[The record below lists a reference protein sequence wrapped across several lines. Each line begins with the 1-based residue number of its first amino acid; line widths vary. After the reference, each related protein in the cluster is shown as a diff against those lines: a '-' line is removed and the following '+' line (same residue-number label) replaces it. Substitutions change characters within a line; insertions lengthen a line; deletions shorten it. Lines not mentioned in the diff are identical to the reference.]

1 VKLVVGLGNPGSR
14 YRATRH
20 NLGFD
25 VLDQLVVRRGLKL
38 QAWRTL
44 AETAEWRRPD
54 GKVLLAKPATFM
66 NLSGEAVADLAGF
79 YKIDLTDILIVCDDV
94 NLPVGRL
101 RARPEGSEGGN
112 NGLKSITAS
121 LGTNGYARLRIGAG
135 RGDPRRDL
143 ADHVLSRF
151 SPDELPEVQAAI
163 GRAVEAVELWVD
175 HGLERVMNAFNRPG
189 EVGN

>member
-1 VKLVVGLGNPGSR
+1 
-14 YRATRH
+14 
-20 NLGFD
+20 
-25 VLDQLVVRRGLKL
+25 
-38 QAWRTL
+38 
-44 AETAEWRRPD
+44 
-54 GKVLLAKPATFM
+54 M
-66 NLSGEAVADLAGF
+66 NLSGEAVADLVGF
-79 YKIDLTDILIVCDDV
+79 YKIELTDILIVCDDV

-151 SPDELPEVQAAI
+151 STEELPAVQAAAD
-163 GRAVEAVELWVD
+163 RAVDAVEMWIGE
-175 HGLERVMNAFNRPG
+175 GLARVMNAFNRP
-189 EVGN
+189 EELGN